1 MSDKSR
7 KKRERRTVSA
17 TTGWEE
23 IGKWE
28 QEKREGQILV
38 QVTELILLRIEM
50 TGLRSWNGNPGHSG
64 HA

>member
-1 MSDKSR
+1 M
-7 KKRERRTVSA
+7 SA
-17 TTGWEE
+17 TKAGEQ

-28 QEKREGQILV
+28 EEKREGQILV

-64 HA
+64 QA